1 MVMHSSLYVGQVRHR
16 RFGPKPHAFA
26 YRLFMLYLDL
36 RELPELFARHWL
48 WSYQRP
54 NLAWFRRADHLGDP
68 QVPLDTAVRD
78 LVERSGAPRP
88 DGPIRLLTHLRY
100 FGYCFNPVSFY
111 FCFDQR
117 DQRVDTIVAEV
128 NNTPWKQQYCYV
140 LHNDGG
146 DRPGTARRYQLDKR
160 FHVSPFMDMAMRY
173 DWRFS
178 HPGERLAVHM
188 ENHTQTHKLF
198 DATLSLQR
206 RPIDSANLASALLRY
221 PLMTARLTGAI
232 YYQAL
237 RLWLKRTPF
246 FPHPEKKEAPDPV
259 KQR

>member
-1 MVMHSSLYVGQVRHR
+1 MHSSLYVGQVRHR
-16 RFGPKPHAFA
+16 RLRPTPHAFE

-36 RELPELFARHWL
+36 HELPELFARHWF
-48 WSYQRP
+48 WSDRRP

-68 QVPLDTAVRD
+68 QQPLDTAVRD
-78 LVERSGAPRP
+78 AVEQSGAPRP
-88 DGPIRLLTHLRY
+88 NGPIRLLTHLRY

-111 FCFDQR
+111 FCFDER
-117 DQRVDTIVAEV
+117 DQQVDTIVAEV

-140 LHNDGG
+140 LHGSSSDQT
-146 DRPGTARRYQLDKR
+146 RKARRYQLDKR
-160 FHVSPFMDMAMRY
+160 FHVSPFMDMDMRY

-178 HPGERLAVHM
+178 YPGERLAVHM
-188 ENHTQTHKLF
+188 ENHTRTHKLF

-206 RPIDSANLASALLRY
+206 RPIDSATLASALLRY
-221 PLMTARLTGAI
+221 PLMTARVTGAI

-246 FPHPEKKEAPDPV
+246 FLHPDKKEAPDSV
-259 KQR
+259 KQ

>member
-1 MVMHSSLYVGQVRHR
+1 MHSSLYVGQVRHR
-16 RFGPKPHAFA
+16 RLRPAPHAFE
-26 YRLFMLYLDL
+26 YGLFMLYLDL
-36 RELPELFARHWL
+36 RELPDLFTRHWL
-48 WSYQRP
+48 WSDRRP

-68 QVPLDTAVRD
+68 QLPLDTAVRD
-78 LVERSGAPRP
+78 AVEQSGAPRP
-88 DGPIRLLTHLRY
+88 GGPIRLLTHLRY

-111 FCFDQR
+111 FCFDER
-117 DQRVDTIVAEV
+117 DQQVDTIVAEV
-128 NNTPWKQQYCYV
+128 NNIPWKQQYCYV
-140 LHNDGG
+140 LHCSSSDQTGK
-146 DRPGTARRYQLDKR
+146 ARRYQLDKR
-160 FHVSPFMDMAMRY
+160 FHVSPFMDMDMRY

-188 ENHTQTHKLF
+188 ENHTRTHKLF

-206 RPIDSANLASALLRY
+206 RPIDSATLASALLRY
-221 PLMTARLTGAI
+221 PLMTARVTGAI

-246 FPHPEKKEAPDPV
+246 FPHPDKKEAPDSV